1 MSAADDEAGFSGK
14 SDSNHVARS
23 SHTPDA
29 VLRWTRVH
37 QAEGHEKELAELFT
51 YARDTVQNAEV
62 PLKRYGPL
70 NAALRILQ
78 VRRRGLPLS
87 LAQLAHR
94 RIDVPIVI
102 LQDALARSSTF
113 RNPSYVCKPL
123 DLSFRKPAPSCC
135 RCKQPA
141 SRRCCWRMYT
151 TCITCWKSSQRCAS
165 PMAMLASGRTH
176 ALPSRRCSMRC
187 ALGLTCVW
195 VPSALDQAVLSVACP
210 HMMLRH
216 LASCSQR
223 KVDPA
228 PSLHH

>member
-1 MSAADDEAGFSGK
+1 VGSQTAI
-14 SDSNHVARS
+14 ARS
-23 SHTPDA
+23 SHTPDPD
-29 VLRWTRVH
+29 LRWTSVH

-78 VRRRGLPLS
+78 VRHQGPPLS
-87 LAQLAHR
+87 KAQLAHR
-94 RIDVPIVI
+94 CTDVPIVI
-102 LQDALARSSTF
+102 LQNARCHEVARPHVVTHRTF
-113 RNPSYVCKPL
+113 AVLGSGVVLLKTHTN
-123 DLSFRKPAPSCC
+123 CC

-151 TCITCWKSSQRCAS
+151 PCTACWKSLQRYAS

-187 ALGLTCVW
+187 ALGPTC
-195 VPSALDQAVLSVACP
+195 LDL
-210 HMMLRH
+210 LRT
-216 LASCSQR
+216 
-223 KVDPA
+223 
-228 PSLHH
+228 